1 MICSA
6 VAFHTNGFGSVFQC
20 SAHSVIAAVRSA
32 TLVNT
37 PWRSRLSFSSLNQR
51 SIRLSH
57 ELEVGVKCKCQ
68 RRRVLVRQ
76 PLLHL
81 GRGVGIRGRRWCP
94 SPDLRCPFEHDCDST
109 GERERRSYRVWPRKC
124 LLRPGPAEPMTSAA
138 RLPTTLPVAVRLLG
152 AVRNG
157 RAYVLDSP
165 ASARKTPTRGCQ
177 GTTALTSASAPRPVA
192 APCCGGWCE
201 PPLSISR
208 SSAM

>member
-37 PWRSRLSFSSLNQR
+37 PRRSRLSFSSLNQR

-94 SPDLRCPFEHDCDST
+94 FA
-109 GERERRSYRVWPRKC
+109 
-124 LLRPGPAEPMTSAA
+124 RPEV
-138 RLPTTLPVAVRLLG
+138 PV
-152 AVRNG
+152 
-157 RAYVLDSP
+157 RA
-165 ASARKTPTRGCQ
+165 
-177 GTTALTSASAPRPVA
+177 
-192 APCCGGWCE
+192 
-201 PPLSISR
+201 
-208 SSAM
+208 

>member
-37 PWRSRLSFSSLNQR
+37 PRRSRLSFSSLNQR

-57 ELEVGVKCKCQ
+57 ELEVGLKCKCQ

-124 LLRPGPAEPMTSAA
+124 LLQPGPAEPMTSAA
-138 RLPTTLPVAVRLLG
+138 RLTDDPTCRGPVTRGGPQWPSVRLGLPG
-152 AVRNG
+152 VSQKNAN
-157 RAYVLDSP
+157 
-165 ASARKTPTRGCQ
+165 
-177 GTTALTSASAPRPVA
+177 PRLPGHH
-192 APCCGGWCE
+192 CCH
-201 PPLSISR
+201 
-208 SSAM
+208 

>member
-37 PWRSRLSFSSLNQR
+37 PRRSRLSFSSLNQR

-57 ELEVGVKCKCQ
+57 ELEVAVKCKC
-68 RRRVLVRQ
+68 
-76 PLLHL
+76 
-81 GRGVGIRGRRWCP
+81 RGAGSLCASHFFTSGAVWESPVADGAP

-138 RLPTTLPVAVRLLG
+138 RLTDDPTCRGPVTRGGPQWPSVRLGLPG
-152 AVRNG
+152 V
-157 RAYVLDSP
+157 S
-165 ASARKTPTRGCQ
+165 
-177 GTTALTSASAPRPVA
+177 
-192 APCCGGWCE
+192 
-201 PPLSISR
+201 
-208 SSAM
+208 

>member
-1 MICSA
+1 MVRLSFNPVEGFTSASDFDVRVGLLVMICSA

-37 PWRSRLSFSSLNQR
+37 PRRSRLSFSSLNQR

-57 ELEVGVKCKCQ
+57 ELEVAVKCKCQ

-94 SPDLRCPFEHDCDST
+94 FA
-109 GERERRSYRVWPRKC
+109 
-124 LLRPGPAEPMTSAA
+124 RPEV
-138 RLPTTLPVAVRLLG
+138 PV
-152 AVRNG
+152 
-157 RAYVLDSP
+157 RA
-165 ASARKTPTRGCQ
+165 
-177 GTTALTSASAPRPVA
+177 
-192 APCCGGWCE
+192 
-201 PPLSISR
+201 
-208 SSAM
+208 